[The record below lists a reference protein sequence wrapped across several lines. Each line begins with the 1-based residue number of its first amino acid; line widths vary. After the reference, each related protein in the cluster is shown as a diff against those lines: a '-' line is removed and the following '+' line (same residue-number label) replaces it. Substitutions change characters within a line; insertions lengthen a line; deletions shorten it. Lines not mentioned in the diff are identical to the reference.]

1 MPLLTLDQV
10 SLAFGHLPLFE
21 RAGLRI
27 EPGERLALI
36 GRNGSGKSTLLKVV
50 AGDIEPDAGAVWR
63 APALRIARL
72 AQDIPPSDTRSVREE
87 VAAGIQAGMEGWTAA
102 HKVDAIVS
110 RLSLPAD
117 RP

>member
-10 SLAFGHLPLFE
+10 CLAFGHLPLLE
-21 RAGLRI
+21 RASLRI

-63 APALRIARL
+63 ASALRIVRL
-72 AQDIPPSDTRSVREE
+72 AQDIPPSDARSVREE
-87 VAAGIQAGMEGWTAA
+87 VAAGLAPGLEAWTAA
-102 HKVDAIVS
+102 HKVDAIMS
-110 RLSLPAD
+110 RLS
-117 RP
+117 